1 MFTFT
6 KLIFIILTHTGGNM
20 IKSNLPVILLKDLV
34 LLPYQEV
41 RVELKSEV
49 SKKVTSIS
57 KLYHDSEVLIVC
69 PLNSLEEIPD
79 ASDLPKIGVV
89 GKIRSN
95 IDLPNGNQRV
105 IIEGLYRV
113 RIISYVNYSNEEEVL
128 DSIITNIDRN
138 SDSELEATAYLRK
151 LMSELE
157 NYIEKNPFVTN
168 SIMSQ
173 IKGNTSL
180 DRLTDLVANFL
191 SLSFEKKLNLML
203 DTSSISRAKVLIKEI
218 AIENAL
224 IDLESKIE
232 TEIKKNLDDE
242 QKEYILK
249 EKIKIIQSELGETN
263 PRDEG
268 IKNLKERIK
277 KTKLPERIAKKI
289 FTELERYE
297 ATSEVS
303 PDASVIRNYI
313 EYLLTVPWYKET
325 RDEKDLNRIEKK
337 LNSSHYGLFEAKM
350 RIVEY
355 IAVKSITPDIQSPII
370 CLVGPPGVGKTT
382 FAESISDALNRKFV
396 KISLGGM
403 SDSAELV
410 GHRRAY
416 IGSNPGKIVSS
427 LIKCE
432 SNNPVFLLDEVDK
445 IKSDYK
451 GDPSSTLLD
460 ILDTSQ
466 NKRFVDNYIDE
477 EVDLSNILFILTAND
492 INSIPVALLDRLE
505 IIELSGYSDQEK
517 YIIAKEYL
525 VPFLIKKHG
534 LKNNVIKF
542 EDTAIMKMITDYT
555 NEAGVRELERCISK
569 IIRKV
574 ITEHSKSSRKVVSVR
589 IRNEDLFK
597 YLRSELNNRED
608 IKKITC
614 SGVVRAVAY
623 TPMGG
628 TTLDIECSSFKGTGK
643 YTYTGSL
650 GKVTTESI
658 EVAISY
664 IRSNYKEFNIEEDF
678 FSTHDIHINF
688 TEGRIQKDG
697 PSAGV
702 AIVTS
707 ILSHIKNKII
717 DSSIS
722 MTGEITLTGDVLK
735 IGGFKEKAIASVRNK
750 IKTLYIPN
758 TNLNDIDLLDKE
770 LINNIK
776 FISINNYKDIYKKIF
791 S

>member
-1 MFTFT
+1 
-6 KLIFIILTHTGGNM
+6 M

-89 GKIRSN
+89 GKIRN
-95 IDLPNGNQRV
+95 VIDLPNGNQRV

-113 RIISYVNYSNEEEVL
+113 KVISYVNYSDDEEVL
-128 DSIITNIDRN
+128 DSIITNIEHNYDG
-138 SDSELEATAYLRK
+138 ELEAVAYLRK
-151 LMSELE
+151 LMNELE
-157 NYIEKNPFVTN
+157 NYVDKNPFVTN

-180 DRLTDLVANFL
+180 SKLTDLIANFL
-191 SLSFEKKLNLML
+191 PLSFEKKLALML
-203 DTSSISRAKVLIKEI
+203 DTSCISRAKTLIKEI
-218 AIENAL
+218 AIENAV
-224 IDLESKIE
+224 IDLEGKIE
-232 TEIKKNLDDE
+232 TQIKKNLDDE
-242 QKEYILK
+242 QKEFILK
-249 EKIKIIQSELGETN
+249 EKIKIIKSELG
-263 PRDEG
+263 DENSKDEDIDN
-268 IKNLKERIK
+268 IKNRLENI
-277 KTKLPERIAKKI
+277 KLPERIRKKLNS
-289 FTELERYE
+289 ELERYIQ
-297 ATSEVS
+297 TSEMS
-303 PDASVIRNYI
+303 PDAGVIRNYI
-313 EYLLTVPWYKET
+313 DYLLNVPWYKQT
-325 RDEKDLNRIEKK
+325 KDEKDLNKIERK
-337 LNSSHYGLFEAKM
+337 LNSSHYGMNEAKM
-350 RIVEY
+350 RIIEY
-355 IAVKSITPDIQSPII
+355 IAVKSITDDIQSPIL

-382 FAESISDALNRKFV
+382 FAESISNALNRKFV

-427 LIKCE
+427 LIKCD

-460 ILDTSQ
+460 ILDVSQ

-477 EVDLSNILFILTAND
+477 EVDLSNVLFILTAND
-492 INSIPVALLDRLE
+492 INSIPSALLDRLE
-505 IIELSGYSDQEK
+505 IIELTGYSDQEK
-517 YIIAKEYL
+517 YTIAQNYL
-525 VPFLIKKHG
+525 IPSSIKKHG

-542 EDTAIMKMITDYT
+542 EDNAILNIIKDYT
-555 NEAGVRELERCISK
+555 NESGVRELERAINK

-574 ITEHSKSSRKVVSVR
+574 ITEYTKSFRKIVSIR
-589 IRNEDLFK
+589 IRDNDLYK
-597 YLRSELNNRED
+597 YLKSELN
-608 IKKITC
+608 KKNELLKINNP
-614 SGVVRAVAY
+614 GIVRAVAY

-628 TTLDIECSSFKGTGK
+628 IVLDIECSSYKGNGK
-643 YTYTGSL
+643 FTYTGSL
-650 GKVTTESI
+650 GNVTRESI

-664 IRSNYKEFNIEEDF
+664 IRSNAKYFNIDEDF
-678 FSTHDIHINF
+678 FLNHDIHIHF
-688 TEGRIQKDG
+688 TEGAVQKDG

-702 AIVTS
+702 AIVTA
-707 ILSHIKNKII
+707 ILSHMKHIVI

-722 MTGEITLTGDVLK
+722 MTGEITLTGNILK
-735 IGGFKEKAIASVRNK
+735 VGGLKEKTIASSRNN
-750 IKTLYIPN
+750 IHTLYIPKS
-758 TNLNDIDLLDKE
+758 NLSDIDLLDKD
-770 LINNIK
+770 LVKNLK
-776 FISINNYKDIYKKIF
+776 FVKISNYKELYDKLFK
-791 S
+791 